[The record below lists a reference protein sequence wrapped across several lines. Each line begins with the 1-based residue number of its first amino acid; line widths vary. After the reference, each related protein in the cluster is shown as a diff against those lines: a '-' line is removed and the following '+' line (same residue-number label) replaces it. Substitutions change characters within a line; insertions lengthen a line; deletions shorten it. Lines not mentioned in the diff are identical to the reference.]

1 VRARK
6 REREIVR
13 VRVRVLCVCAC
24 VCVSVCV
31 HISYILHK
39 DRDSMIYD
47 GDGEQG
53 RLLRLFRY
61 LFLRERKK
69 SVLAVQNCSSVER
82 GEMGRATNLVLK
94 YLTVGTKK
102 SKV

>member
-1 VRARK
+1 MRE

-61 LFLRERKK
+61 LFLRERR
-69 SVLAVQNCSSVER
+69 VLAVQNCSSVER

-94 YLTVGTKK
+94 YLTVGTII